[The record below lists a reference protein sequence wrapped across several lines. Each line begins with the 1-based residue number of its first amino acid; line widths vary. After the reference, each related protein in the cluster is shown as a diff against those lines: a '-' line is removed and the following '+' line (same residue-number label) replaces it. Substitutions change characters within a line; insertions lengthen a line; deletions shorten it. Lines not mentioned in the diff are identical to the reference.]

1 MHIDILN
8 YIILYYIVLY
18 YIILYCIVLC
28 CIILYIYHIIYILYI
43 SENDDSGMNSNH
55 DNRIDNNY
63 VGQSDE
69 LH

>member
-1 MHIDILN
+1 M
-8 YIILYYIVLY
+8 
-18 YIILYCIVLC
+18 
-28 CIILYIYHIIYILYI
+28 LYI